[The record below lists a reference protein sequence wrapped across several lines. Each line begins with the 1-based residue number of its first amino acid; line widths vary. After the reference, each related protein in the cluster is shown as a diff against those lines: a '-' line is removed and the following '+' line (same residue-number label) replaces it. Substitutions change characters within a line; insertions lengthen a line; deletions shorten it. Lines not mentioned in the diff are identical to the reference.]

1 MGCCNCPN
9 KTYRMSWR
17 SIFHSRTGHC
27 VDLWFWRTLNRL
39 LFEASDFR
47 KFVKGVLW
55 RASSDMY
62 WFSTVWEMHWSDTEV
77 VWSTLK
83 YELFCYA
90 LAGDVSDIP
99 AVSHSPQLQV
109 ESCDCTTITLLAA
122 LWAWFIACAM
132 ISSCT
137 LNKSGPEQLNRHCYA
152 TNSLW
157 MSLSVWISY
166 TRASLH
172 IKQWLTVS

>member
-1 MGCCNCPN
+1 MTLHISLQNRTLCGFVILAHIKQALFWGIWFPEVCG
-9 KTYRMSWR
+9 RSLFWR
-17 SIFHSRTGHC
+17 S
-27 VDLWFWRTLNRL
+27 
-39 LFEASDFR
+39 
-47 KFVKGVLW
+47 LW

-62 WFSTVWEMHWSDTEV
+62 WFSTVGEMHWSDTEV

-90 LAGDVSDIP
+90 LAGDVSEIP

-137 LNKSGPEQLNRHCYA
+137 LNKSGSEQLNRHCYA

>member
-1 MGCCNCPN
+1 MLHISLQN
-9 KTYRMSWR
+9 
-17 SIFHSRTGHC
+17 
-27 VDLWFWRTLNRL
+27 RTLCGFVML
-39 LFEASDFR
+39 VHIKQALFWGIWFPEVCGRSLFR
-47 KFVKGVLW
+47 RSLW

-90 LAGDVSDIP
+90 LAGDVSEIP
-99 AVSHSPQLQV
+99 AVSHSPQLQA
-109 ESCDCTTITLLAA
+109 ESCACTTITLLAA

-137 LNKSGPEQLNRHCYA
+137 LSKSGPEQLNLYCYA